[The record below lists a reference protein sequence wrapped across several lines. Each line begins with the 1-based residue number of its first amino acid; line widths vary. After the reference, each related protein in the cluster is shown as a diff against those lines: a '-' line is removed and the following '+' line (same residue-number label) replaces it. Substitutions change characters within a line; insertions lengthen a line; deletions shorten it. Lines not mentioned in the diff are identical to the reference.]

1 MTLKDG
7 TPLES
12 LLAQADAE
20 VDVTPAEKLLAEIGD
35 EDLVVIDIRD
45 VRELEREGHL
55 PGAVH
60 MPRGMLEFWISPDSP
75 YTRPVFQE
83 DKRFVFYC
91 ALGQRS
97 ALACQVAVRLGL
109 QNASHLPGGFAGWK
123 EAGGEVVPYERK
135 KKK

>member
-1 MTLKDG
+1 M
-7 TPLES
+7 PLS
-12 LLAQADAE
+12 ALLAEADAQVE
-20 VDVTPAEKLLAEIGD
+20 VTPAAKLLEEIGD

-97 ALACQVAVRLGL
+97 ALACQAAVRLGL